1 MKPRVLVTR
10 RVYPAAIAVLN
21 EAAAVDYKDTLDVMT
36 EDQLVQ
42 RLQHADGLV
51 CQLTDPVTAH
61 VIASAP
67 KLRVISQVAV
77 GHDNIDVAAAT
88 ARGIVVTNTP
98 DVLTEATADFTWALL
113 LATARRVPEAE
124 RFLKAGRWNRWDI
137 DLLAGADVSH
147 RTLGIVGFGRI
158 GRAVARRAAGFGM
171 KVLYASRNPAPA
183 EVERELH
190 AIHVPLDTLLAQ
202 SDFVSIHCPLNAE
215 TRGMIGIEQLSRMRR
230 SAILVNTSRGPVV
243 DEAALAA
250 ALSEKMI
257 AGAGLD
263 VFEREPAVDPD
274 LLALPN
280 VVLTPHI
287 GSATHATRQRM
298 CTLAAE
304 NCAAVLTGNRP
315 PNPVNPAV
323 LR

>member
-51 CQLTDPVTAH
+51 CQLTDPVTAR
-61 VIASAP
+61 VIAAAP
-67 KLRVISQVAV
+67 RLKVISQVAV

-158 GRAVARRAAGFGM
+158 GRAVARRALGFGM
-171 KVLYASRNPAPA
+171 KVLYASRNPAPP
-183 EVERELH
+183 EVEQELR

-215 TRGMIGIEQLSRMRR
+215 TRGLIGIEQLSRMRR

-263 VFEREPAVDPD
+263 VFEREPTIDPD

-280 VVLTPHI
+280 VVLTPHV

-323 LR
+323 LG

>member
-51 CQLTDPVTAH
+51 CQLTDPVTAR
-61 VIASAP
+61 VIAAAP
-67 KLRVISQVAV
+67 RLRVISQVAV
-77 GHDNIDVAAAT
+77 GHDNIDVQAAT

-124 RFLKAGRWNRWDI
+124 RFLKAGKWNRWDI

-158 GRAVARRAAGFGM
+158 GRAVARRALGFGM
-171 KVLYASRNPAPA
+171 KVLYASRNPAPP
-183 EVERELH
+183 EVEHELR

-202 SDFVSIHCPLNAE
+202 SDFVSVHCPLNAE
-215 TRGMIGIEQLSRMRR
+215 TRGMIGIEQFSRMRR

-250 ALSEKMI
+250 ALSERMI

-323 LR
+323 LG

>member
-51 CQLTDPVTAH
+51 CQLTDPVTAR

-67 KLRVISQVAV
+67 RLRVISQVAV
-77 GHDNIDVAAAT
+77 GHDNIDVLAAT

-124 RFLKAGRWNRWDI
+124 RFLRAGRWNRWDI

-158 GRAVARRAAGFGM
+158 GRAVARRALGFGM
-171 KVLYASRNPAPA
+171 KVLYASRNPAPP
-183 EVERELH
+183 EVEHELR

-215 TRGMIGIEQLSRMRR
+215 TRGLIGIEQFSRMRR

-250 ALSEKMI
+250 ALSEKLI

-263 VFEREPAVDPD
+263 VFEREPAIDPD

-323 LR
+323 LG

>member
-51 CQLTDPVTAH
+51 CQLTDPVTAR
-61 VIASAP
+61 VIAAAP
-67 KLRVISQVAV
+67 RLRVISQVAV
-77 GHDNIDVAAAT
+77 GHDNIDVQAAT

-124 RFLKAGRWNRWDI
+124 RFLKAGKWNRWDI

-158 GRAVARRAAGFGM
+158 GRAVARRALGFGM
-171 KVLYASRNPAPA
+171 KVLYASRNPAPP
-183 EVERELH
+183 EVEHELR

-202 SDFVSIHCPLNAE
+202 SDFVSVHCPLNAE
-215 TRGMIGIEQLSRMRR
+215 TRGMIGIEQFSRMRR

-250 ALSEKMI
+250 ALSERMI

-263 VFEREPAVDPD
+263 VFEREPAVDAD

-323 LR
+323 LG

>member
-51 CQLTDPVTAH
+51 CQLTDPVTAR
-61 VIASAP
+61 VIAAAP
-67 KLRVISQVAV
+67 RLRVISQVAV

-158 GRAVARRAAGFGM
+158 GRAVARRALGFGM
-171 KVLYASRNPAPA
+171 KVLYASRNPAPP
-183 EVERELH
+183 EVEQELR

-215 TRGMIGIEQLSRMRR
+215 TRGLIGIEQLSRMRR

-280 VVLTPHI
+280 VVLTPHV

-323 LR
+323 LG

>member
-51 CQLTDPVTAH
+51 CQLTDPVTAR
-61 VIASAP
+61 VIAAAP
-67 KLRVISQVAV
+67 RLRVISQVAV

-158 GRAVARRAAGFGM
+158 GRAVARRALGFGM
-171 KVLYASRNPAPA
+171 KVLYASRNPAPP
-183 EVERELH
+183 EVEQELR

-215 TRGMIGIEQLSRMRR
+215 TRGLIGIEQLSRMRR

-263 VFEREPAVDPD
+263 VFEREPTIDPD

-280 VVLTPHI
+280 VVLTPHV

-323 LR
+323 LG

>member
-1 MKPRVLVTR
+1 VKPRVLVTR

-51 CQLTDPVTAH
+51 CQLTDPVTAR
-61 VIASAP
+61 VIAAAP
-67 KLRVISQVAV
+67 RLRVISQVAV

-158 GRAVARRAAGFGM
+158 GRAVARRALGFGM
-171 KVLYASRNPAPA
+171 KVLYASRNPAPP
-183 EVERELH
+183 EVEQELR

-215 TRGMIGIEQLSRMRR
+215 TRGLIGIEQLSRMRR

-263 VFEREPAVDPD
+263 VFEREPTIDPD

-280 VVLTPHI
+280 VVLTPHV

-323 LR
+323 LG

>member
-21 EAAAVDYKDTLDVMT
+21 ESVAVDYKDTLDVMT

-51 CQLTDPVTAH
+51 CQLTDPVTAR
-61 VIASAP
+61 VIAAAP
-67 KLRVISQVAV
+67 RLRVISQVAV

-158 GRAVARRAAGFGM
+158 GRAVARRALGFGM
-171 KVLYASRNPAPA
+171 KVLYASRNPAPP
-183 EVERELH
+183 EVEQELR

-215 TRGMIGIEQLSRMRR
+215 TRGLIGIEQLSRMRR

-263 VFEREPAVDPD
+263 VFEREPTIDPD

-280 VVLTPHI
+280 VVLTPHV

-323 LR
+323 LG

>member
-51 CQLTDPVTAH
+51 CQLTDPVTAR
-61 VIASAP
+61 VIAAAP
-67 KLRVISQVAV
+67 RLRVISQVAV

-158 GRAVARRAAGFGM
+158 GRAVARRALGFGM
-171 KVLYASRNPAPA
+171 KVLYASRNPAPP
-183 EVERELH
+183 EVEQELR
-190 AIHVPLDTLLAQ
+190 AIRVPLDTLLAQ

-215 TRGMIGIEQLSRMRR
+215 TRGLIGIEQLSRMRR

-250 ALSEKMI
+250 ALSEKLI

-263 VFEREPAVDPD
+263 VFEREPTIDPD

-280 VVLTPHI
+280 VVLTPHV

-323 LR
+323 LG

>member
-1 MKPRVLVTR
+1 
-10 RVYPAAIAVLN
+10 
-21 EAAAVDYKDTLDVMT
+21 MT

-51 CQLTDPVTAH
+51 CQLTDPVTAR
-61 VIASAP
+61 VIAAAP
-67 KLRVISQVAV
+67 RLRVISQVAV

-158 GRAVARRAAGFGM
+158 GRAVARRALGFGM
-171 KVLYASRNPAPA
+171 KVLYASRNPAPP
-183 EVERELH
+183 EVEQELR

-215 TRGMIGIEQLSRMRR
+215 TRGLIGIEQLSRMRR

-263 VFEREPAVDPD
+263 VFEREPTIDPD

-280 VVLTPHI
+280 VVLTPHV

-323 LR
+323 LG